1 MKNGFMKILMM
12 YLVILLF
19 GVKPGFA
26 ASPELQNKLLD
37 AIKANN
43 PKQVE
48 LMIKSGANVN
58 EVFEKS
64 AHSPMLEALINLEQ
78 YANKS
83 ITLRI
88 LGSAALFLN
97 AILPAMKAVD
107 NSKLAFE
114 SHKAIGADILNKIDS
129 LKTQGIIEIYD
140 KLEKKEPLTDDEYIL
155 YEEAG
160 RLITQ
165 GKAFE
170 KDPKG
175 YKNDLQ
181 FSVIANFIGMVLT
194 IGASIGLGAITK
206 KLYDNIQ
213 KAANIALIIENVPG
227 FIPDKASIDF
237 IAQKLPK
244 YAQKFS
250 KTK

>member
-1 MKNGFMKILMM
+1 
-12 YLVILLF
+12 
-19 GVKPGFA
+19 
-26 ASPELQNKLLD
+26 
-37 AIKANN
+37 
-43 PKQVE
+43 
-48 LMIKSGANVN
+48 
-58 EVFEKS
+58 
-64 AHSPMLEALINLEQ
+64 MLEALINLEQ

-97 AILPAMKAVD
+97 AILPAMRAVD

-114 SHKAIGADILNKIDS
+114 SDKAIGADILNKIDS
-129 LKTQGIIEIYD
+129 LKTQGIIEIYA
-140 KLEKKEPLTDDEYIL
+140 KLEKKEPLTDDEEIL

-165 GKAFE
+165 GKAFK

-181 FSVIANFIGMVLT
+181 FSVIANFIGMILS

-213 KAANIALIIENVPG
+213 KAANIALIIENAPG